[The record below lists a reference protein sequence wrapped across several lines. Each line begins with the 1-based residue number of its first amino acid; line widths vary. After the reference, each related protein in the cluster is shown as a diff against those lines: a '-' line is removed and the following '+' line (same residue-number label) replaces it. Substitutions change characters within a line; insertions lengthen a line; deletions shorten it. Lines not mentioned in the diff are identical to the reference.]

1 MPTRVYIPTEPYT
14 PTGESMYA
22 QPAPDNALT
31 APPEQSALS
40 RSINRLLGTQFGEE
54 RYQTWPEKM
63 VRSAATLAGDVI
75 SGAVPVLPPGS
86 RREDVTDEPAPGV
99 DSSAPWWKMSA
110 WVPPVAAQPNDVMM
124 ERAQDLAGV
133 AMGGGI
139 GGTGKAAAAGE
150 AVLGSGP
157 VRQVMR
163 NSDMPVAT
171 AREQQLLRKAVR
183 EEEFKPFDQYPRQE
197 VPIKELLATQEE
209 VAPAIVQKKLQEEA
223 HKGDNDVF
231 IVKHDGK
238 YYVEDGHHT
247 ITAAAQAGQ
256 PTIKAYVQEIGGSTP
271 VAEAA
276 GGKTLRSGMGDEGAG
291 PVPINQNAPAWYSA
305 VEHALEQSTT
315 GAAPGAQWLATLRN
329 SRGVK
334 PEEMAWLGLD
344 DYLAAAQV
352 EGRKVTRAELQD
364 YVRSHAVELNDVEKG
379 VTRSYETMTPEEQ
392 AAARQRL
399 QEFLGL
405 DEQQF
410 RREYPTPRDVSD
422 GVNAMLRYFGDKK
435 TGSSNTK
442 YHDYQLPGGE
452 NYREHLITMP
462 GNKDAWFEQLMQ
474 KRRDE
479 GDVGLTAEERNYLR
493 QGNYKS
499 PHWDEPNI
507 LAHVRTNDRVIDGK
521 KSLHLEEVQSDWH
534 QQGRDK
540 GYKDS
545 RAEKKAS
552 DPNRDLTTAEADAA
566 RASRN
571 AVPDAPFKKSWHELA
586 LKRMLRRAAEEGYE
600 RLSWTPGD
608 AQAAR
613 YDLSKTIDKLFFMH
627 NSDGTFDLR
636 AQPKGGFTMELG
648 KSVPADK
655 LPDMVGKEMA
665 KKLVEQEK
673 GKGGNFSGLD
683 LKVGGEGMKGFY
695 DNIIPKSI
703 EKLGK
708 EFGVKV
714 QKLEKSLPKFAV
726 YQRINKISPDFE
738 NAAEAR
744 AWGKEHGFEGKA
756 TVRESVEGNPHSLYY
771 IDIPQSLRDAAL
783 RKGFP
788 LFSGGKMFVPHQE
801 EDK

>member
-22 QPAPDNALT
+22 QPAPDNALLA
-31 APPEQSALS
+31 APEQQSALS
-40 RSINRLLGTQFGEE
+40 RGINRLLGTQFGEE

-63 VRSAATLAGDVI
+63 IRSAATLAGDVV

-86 RREDVTDEPAPGV
+86 RREDFTDEPAPGV
-99 DSSAPWWKMSA
+99 DSNAPWWKVSR

-157 VRQVMR
+157 IMVVARKMPTGELKTGKPGQIHSDLLTDAELIAGVNTAPGEMGFVLPDGRYLTR
-163 NSDMPVAT
+163 NQALEYAAKNEPERAADAL
-171 AREQQLLRKAVR
+171 AKGRGLEAV
-183 EEEFKPFDQYPRQE
+183 
-197 VPIKELLATQEE
+197 
-209 VAPAIVQKKLQEEA
+209 
-223 HKGDNDVF
+223 
-231 IVKHDGK
+231 K
-238 YYVEDGHHT
+238 YNED
-247 ITAAAQAGQ
+247 
-256 PTIKAYVQEIGGSTP
+256 P
-271 VAEAA
+271 
-276 GGKTLRSGMGDEGAG
+276 TLRSDSTAG
-291 PVPINQNAPAWYSA
+291 TGIQAVKNAPAWYSA
-305 VEHALEQSTT
+305 VEHALESSTT
-315 GAAPGAQWLATLRN
+315 GSAPGAQWLATLRN

-364 YVRSHAVELNDVEKG
+364 YVKSHAVELRDVAKGEKAQAQPWESLTSAEKDQVWTAYQHESG
-379 VTRSYETMTPEEQ
+379 GGGNRPSDSVLRDFYNMDPEE
-392 AAARQRL
+392 
-399 QEFLGL
+399 F
-405 DEQQF
+405 
-410 RREYPTPRDVSD
+410 
-422 GVNAMLRYFGDKK
+422 GVG
-435 TGSSNTK
+435 GQTK

-452 NYREHLITMP
+452 NYREHLITIP
-462 GNKDAWFEQLMQ
+462 N
-474 KRRDE
+474 RRAIE
-479 GDVGLTAEERNYLR
+479 AEAKLR
-493 QGNYKS
+493 DPNRDLSAAEMSRLLEDHRSDYKS

-540 GYKDS
+540 GYKTGERPATS
-545 RAEKKAS
+545 QEIEQGLART
-552 DPNRDLTTAEADAA
+552 NRDGELVMWAHG
-566 RASRN
+566 
-571 AVPDAPFKKSWHELA
+571 VPDAPFKKTWHELA

-636 AQPKGGFTMELG
+636 AQPKRGSTMELG

-683 LKVGGEGMKGFY
+683 LKIGGEGMRGFY
-695 DNIIPKSI
+695 DQILPKAL
-703 EKLGK
+703 EKIGR
-708 EFGVKV
+708 EHGVKV
-714 QKLEKSLPKFAV
+714 QRGGIETKSITKTVDDRYSVMGDPKIYSTLE
-726 YQRINKISPDFE
+726 
-738 NAAEAR
+738 EAR
-744 AWGKEHGFEGKA
+744 KA
-756 TVRESVEGNPHSLYY
+756 ASEPIFY
-771 IDIPQSLRDAAL
+771 IDIPQSLRDAAM
-783 RKGFP
+783 RRGFP

>member
-22 QPAPDNALT
+22 QPAPDNALVS
-31 APPEQSALS
+31 PPQEQGALS
-40 RSINRLLGTQFGEE
+40 RGINRLLGTQFGEE

-63 VRSAATLAGDVI
+63 IRSAATLAGDVV

-99 DSSAPWWKMSA
+99 DSNAPWWKVSR

-157 VRQVMR
+157 VRQ
-163 NSDMPVAT
+163 
-171 AREQQLLRKAVR
+171 
-183 EEEFKPFDQYPRQE
+183 
-197 VPIKELLATQEE
+197 
-209 VAPAIVQKKLQEEA
+209 
-223 HKGDNDVF
+223 
-231 IVKHDGK
+231 
-238 YYVEDGHHT
+238 
-247 ITAAAQAGQ
+247 AAAA
-256 PTIKAYVQEIGGSTP
+256 AP
-271 VAEAA
+271 V
-276 GGKTLRSGMGDEGAG
+276 K
-291 PVPINQNAPAWYSA
+291 NAPAWYSA
-305 VEHALEQSTT
+305 VEHALESSTT

-364 YVRSHAVELNDVEKG
+364 YVKSHAVELKDVEKANRARDYDTMDQSEQG
-379 VTRSYETMTPEEQ
+379 VQ
-392 AAARQRL
+392 RQRL
-399 QEFLGL
+399 ADFLDLTPAEFA
-405 DEQQF
+405 
-410 RREYPTPRDVSD
+410 REYPTYRDIRD
-422 GVNAMLRYFGDKK
+422 GVNAMLRDFGDE
-435 TGSSNTK
+435 GAVNATK

-452 NYREHLITMP
+452 NYREHLITLP
-462 GNKDAWFEQLMQ
+462 SNDINAAVRRFAEKEGISNIREAYQKFDDAAFNKNRKED
-474 KRRDE
+474 
-479 GDVGLTAEERNYLR
+479 
-493 QGNYKS
+493 YKS
-499 PHWDEPNI
+499 SHWDEPNI

-534 QQGRDK
+534 QQGRDR

-571 AVPDAPFKKSWHELA
+571 GVPDAPFKKTWHELA

-613 YDLSKTIDKLFFMH
+613 YDLSKQIDKLFFVH
-627 NSDGTFDLR
+627 NTDGTFDLR
-636 AQPKGGFTMELG
+636 AQPKGGSTMELG

-695 DNIIPKSI
+695 DQMIPKAL
-703 EKLGK
+703 EKLTK
-708 EFGVKV
+708 EHGVKV
-714 QKLEKSLPKFAV
+714 QKGGVETKPITKTVDDRYSV
-726 YQRINKISPDFE
+726 TGDRNIYNTIE
-738 NAAEAR
+738 EAR
-744 AWGKEHGFEGKA
+744 KA
-756 TVRESVEGNPHSLYY
+756 ASEPIFY
-771 IDIPQSLRDAAL
+771 IDIPQSLRDAAM

-801 EDK
+801 EDN